1 MSGWRVG
8 RGLSASSNHR
18 PVMRVVATPKQPPSF
33 KLMAS
38 WASLSVPTLAL
49 LFGGA
54 GARDRAG
61 QLLGRLRRCAIS

>member
-1 MSGWRVG
+1 
-8 RGLSASSNHR
+8 
-18 PVMRVVATPKQPPSF
+18 MRVVATPKQPPSF